1 MKFSLAIA
9 LSHNADLIIM
19 DEPHQDQILYLEGK
33 YQIYYI
39 VLFKMK
45 EKVYFSPLIL
55 LQIQKKIADYITFIN
70 KGEIVFSKTKDE
82 VLETYAIVKGGTN
95 LLNKNNRK
103 QFIGLRETSVG
114 FEALI
119 DNTEEI
125 KKTIWK

>member
-1 MKFSLAIA
+1 
-9 LSHNADLIIM
+9 
-19 DEPHQDQILYLEGK
+19 
-33 YQIYYI
+33 
-39 VLFKMK
+39 MK
-45 EKVYFSPLIL
+45 EKVYFLHSYYYRFR
-55 LQIQKKIADYITFIN
+55 KKIADYITFIN